1 MDDAAPTHV
10 GNYVGRAMHRPR
22 DDALVAGGGRFVGD
36 VRVPGLLEAHFVR
49 SDLAHARIARVDV
62 AAARSVPGVIA
73 AYAAADVDLPDVPAA
88 PRSAAPQAMR
98 RPALATD
105 RVRFAGEAVAVV
117 LAENR
122 YAAEDGA
129 AEVAVDL
136 DPLPAVVGLSR
147 ALAPDAPALFDGL
160 SNIAGLRELG
170 AAVDDVFAA
179 APVVVR
185 TVADSPR
192 LAPTSI
198 EPRAILA
205 VPARDGTLHVW
216 CSHQAPHRLRAGLS
230 AAFGLPP
237 ESVRVTA
244 PDVGGAFGG
253 KSQLYPEYLVVVGL
267 ARRHGRPVR
276 WLEDRREALTAA
288 THGRGQTTRLGLAA
302 DADGRILALDA
313 EIDADVGAYPH
324 VGDFVPAMTAWV
336 ISGPYRIPRLHVRQR
351 GILTNAAPTA
361 SYRGAGR
368 PEAAYALE
376 RAVDDLARATGLDPI
391 EVRRRNFVPPEA
403 FPYRSPT
410 GAVYDS
416 GRYES
421 ALLQAAELA
430 GYDGWRQEQ
439 RRRRAAGTGPLLGVG
454 VASWIERSGGE
465 GGSSEYARVEVLGD
479 GTVLGRVGS
488 SPQGQGHEISF
499 AQVLAD
505 AAGVELATVRVRLGD
520 TGVVAEGTGT
530 FGSRSMQV
538 GGSALHLAGAAVR
551 EQARSRAASTLGC
564 PVEDVRQS
572 GGTFV
577 REGTGDAVTLADLA
591 ASGPLEAEETF
602 ASPQAFPFGSYVCV
616 VEVDPDVGDVR
627 VLRLAAVDDCGVV
640 VNPALVEGQVLG
652 SIVQGL
658 GQALYE
664 QVRYDETGQPL
675 TSTLLDYSVP
685 TAAELPEI
693 VLGEQV
699 TPNPNVPLGTKGAGE
714 SGCIGTP
721 PAVLNA
727 VRDALDGH
735 DTSALNL
742 PLTAEKVWACL
753 SA

>member
-1 MDDAAPTHV
+1 
-10 GNYVGRAMHRPR
+10 
-22 DDALVAGGGRFVGD
+22 
-36 VRVPGLLEAHFVR
+36 VPDLLEAHFVR
-49 SDLAHARIARVDV
+49 SDLAHARIASVDV
-62 AAARSVPGVIA
+62 AAAGAVPGVVA
-73 AYAAADVDLPDVPAA
+73 VYAAADLPDLPDVPPA

-98 RPALATD
+98 RPSLARD

-122 YAAEDGA
+122 YAAEDGG

-136 DPLPAVVGLSR
+136 DPLPAIVGIQS
-147 ALAPDAPALFDGL
+147 ALAPGASTLFDGL
-160 SNIAGLRELG
+160 PNAAGVREFG
-170 AAVDDVFAA
+170 AAVDDVLAA
-179 APVVVR
+179 APLVVR
-185 TVADSPR
+185 AVAKSPR

-205 VPARDGTLHVW
+205 VPDDDGTIRVW

-230 AAFGLPP
+230 AAFDLPP
-237 ESVRVTA
+237 ARIRVTV

-253 KSQLYPEYLVVVGL
+253 KSQLYPEYLVVVAL
-267 ARRHGRPVR
+267 ARRHRRPVR
-276 WLEDRREALTAA
+276 WLEDRREALIAA
-288 THGRGQTTRLGLAA
+288 THGRGQTARLALAA

-324 VGDFVPAMTAWV
+324 VGDFVAAMTAWV

-391 EVRRRNFVPPEA
+391 EVRRRNFVPPDG
-403 FPYRSPT
+403 FPYTSPT

-439 RRRRAAGTGPLLGVG
+439 RRRRAAGTGPLLGIG

-465 GGSSEYARVEVLGD
+465 GGSTEYARVEVLDD

-488 SPQGQGHEISF
+488 SAQGQGHEISF

-505 AAGVELATVRVRLGD
+505 AVGVDLETVRVRFGD
-520 TGVVAEGTGT
+520 TGLVAEGTGT

-538 GGSALHLAGAAVR
+538 GGSALHLAGTAVR
-551 EQARSRAASTLGC
+551 QQARSRAASALGC
-564 PVEDVRQS
+564 AVEHVRQS
-572 GGTFV
+572 GSSFTRADGTD
-577 REGTGDAVTLADLA
+577 GVTLAALA
-591 ASGPLEAEETF
+591 APGPRLGPLQAEETF

-616 VEVDPDVGDVR
+616 VEVDPDVGGVR

-640 VNPALVEGQVLG
+640 VNPSLVEGQVLG

-693 VLGEQV
+693 VLGEHV

-727 VRDALDGH
+727 VRDALHGH

-742 PLTAEKVWACL
+742 PLTAEKIWACCVNG
-753 SA
+753 